1 MSCCTTID
9 ELFDTVVVVLANTLR
24 IAHVPASAPKPR
36 LSDTR
41 LAAVVLAAYLLEART
56 R

>member
-1 MSCCTTID
+1 MIAEPS
-9 ELFDTVVVVLANTLR
+9 DTVVVVPANILR
-24 IAHVPASAPKPR
+24 IAHVPASATKPR
-36 LSDTR
+36 ISDTR